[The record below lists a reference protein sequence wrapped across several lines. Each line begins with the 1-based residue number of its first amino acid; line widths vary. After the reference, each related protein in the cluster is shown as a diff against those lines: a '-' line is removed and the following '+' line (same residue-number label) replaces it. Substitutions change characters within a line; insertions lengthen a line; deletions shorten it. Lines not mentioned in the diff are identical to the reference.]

1 MNKKDLAKRVIS
13 EMGGKENISQSWH
26 CITRLRFNL
35 VDAEKVNIENIKA
48 IEGVMG
54 AQFQN
59 GQFQVIIG
67 NKVSEVFEAVSK
79 ELGQEHEINPIG
91 EKKRKNI
98 IDLIFDT
105 ISGIFTPILPA
116 IVGAGLL
123 KGVMALLTALKLIS
137 ESNSEYAVLSMIADA
152 PFYFL
157 PFLVAFSAAKKFKTN
172 EFLAVTIAGVIMYPT
187 IINYAASGEVAS
199 LSFLGLSIP
208 MINYSATVIPIILG
222 VWLLSYVYKVIDKFV
237 PSLFKIIVTPLL
249 VLLITSTL
257 VLIFIAP
264 LGSYVGVYVERF
276 FSGLFNVAGPFAG
289 MLLGGLMPLI
299 VITGMHYA
307 FFPAAFASLS
317 SLGYDIVLLPMNLV
331 SNLAQAGATFAVAIK
346 SKDKK
351 MKSLAASTGIS
362 AVFGITEPAIY
373 GVTLKLKKPFY
384 AALIGGA
391 VGGGI
396 FGTFVVKAFSFSLPG
411 ITALPSYI
419 QEGTNNFMFALIG
432 ITLSFV
438 ISFLVTMMFKF
449 ENEEKENSLIL
460 KEGNNDI
467 DSIEISSPMEGKVV
481 SLSGVPD
488 STFADGLVGKGL
500 AIIPSSGIV
509 KSPFK
514 GRVTTIIPTKHAI
527 GLTSNEGIELLI
539 HIGIDTVKL
548 KGDGFTL
555 KVDKGQEVN
564 IGDELIEFDIDLIKE
579 QGLDLISPIVVTNI
593 DKFPNVI
600 INSSKTFPNYIDF
613 TEKLLTIRK

>member
-1 MNKKDLAKRVIS
+1 MNKVELAKKIII

-26 CITRLRFNL
+26 CITRLRFN
-35 VDAEKVNIENIKA
+35 VMDEKKVNIEKIKGM
-48 IEGVMG
+48 EGVMG
-54 AQFQN
+54 AQFQS

-67 NKVSEVFEAVSK
+67 NKVAEVFEAVSN
-79 ELGQEHEINPIG
+79 ELGQERAINTTG
-91 EKKRKNI
+91 EKKRKNV
-98 IDLIFDT
+98 IDIIFDT

-208 MINYSATVIPIILG
+208 MINYSSTVIPIILG
-222 VWLLSYVYKVIDKFV
+222 VWLLSYIYKVIDKFV

-264 LGSYVGVYVERF
+264 LGNYVGVYVERF

-307 FFPAAFASLS
+307 FFPAAFASLG

-351 MKSLAASTGIS
+351 MKSLATSTGIS

-391 VGGGI
+391 IGGGI

-449 ENEEKENSLIL
+449 ENGEKENTLNL
-460 KEGNNDI
+460 ENNKNSI
-467 DSIEISSPMEGKVV
+467 DSIEILSPMAGKVV
-481 SLSGVPD
+481 PLSEVPD
-488 STFADGLVGKGL
+488 STFADGLVGKGV
-500 AIIPSSGIV
+500 AIIPSIGIM

-514 GRVTTIIPTKHAI
+514 GKITTIIPTQHAI

-539 HIGIDTVKL
+539 HIGIDTVNLNGK
-548 KGDGFTL
+548 GFTL
-555 KVDKGQEVN
+555 KVNVGQEVN
-564 IGDELIEFDIDLIKE
+564 IGDELIEFDMNLIE
-579 QGLDLISPIVVTNI
+579 EAGLNLISPIVVTNN
-593 DKFPNVI
+593 DKFPNVN
-600 INSSKTFPNYIDF
+600 INFSEKIPYYTDF

>member
-481 SLSGVPD
+481 SLSEVPD

>member
-1 MNKKDLAKRVIS
+1 
-13 EMGGKENISQSWH
+13 
-26 CITRLRFNL
+26 
-35 VDAEKVNIENIKA
+35 
-48 IEGVMG
+48 
-54 AQFQN
+54 
-59 GQFQVIIG
+59 
-67 NKVSEVFEAVSK
+67 
-79 ELGQEHEINPIG
+79 
-91 EKKRKNI
+91 
-98 IDLIFDT
+98 
-105 ISGIFTPILPA
+105 
-116 IVGAGLL
+116 
-123 KGVMALLTALKLIS
+123 
-137 ESNSEYAVLSMIADA
+137 
-152 PFYFL
+152 
-157 PFLVAFSAAKKFKTN
+157 
-172 EFLAVTIAGVIMYPT
+172 
-187 IINYAASGEVAS
+187 
-199 LSFLGLSIP
+199 
-208 MINYSATVIPIILG
+208 
-222 VWLLSYVYKVIDKFV
+222 
-237 PSLFKIIVTPLL
+237 
-249 VLLITSTL
+249 
-257 VLIFIAP
+257 
-264 LGSYVGVYVERF
+264 
-276 FSGLFNVAGPFAG
+276 

-481 SLSGVPD
+481 SLSEVPD

>member
-237 PSLFKIIVTPLL
+237 PSLFKIIVTP
-249 VLLITSTL
+249 
-257 VLIFIAP
+257 
-264 LGSYVGVYVERF
+264 Y
-276 FSGLFNVAGPFAG
+276 LF
-289 MLLGGLMPLI
+289 
-299 VITGMHYA
+299 Y
-307 FFPAAFASLS
+307 
-317 SLGYDIVLLPMNLV
+317 
-331 SNLAQAGATFAVAIK
+331 
-346 SKDKK
+346 
-351 MKSLAASTGIS
+351 
-362 AVFGITEPAIY
+362 
-373 GVTLKLKKPFY
+373 
-384 AALIGGA
+384 
-391 VGGGI
+391 
-396 FGTFVVKAFSFSLPG
+396 
-411 ITALPSYI
+411 
-419 QEGTNNFMFALIG
+419 
-432 ITLSFV
+432 
-438 ISFLVTMMFKF
+438 
-449 ENEEKENSLIL
+449 
-460 KEGNNDI
+460 
-467 DSIEISSPMEGKVV
+467 
-481 SLSGVPD
+481 
-488 STFADGLVGKGL
+488 
-500 AIIPSSGIV
+500 
-509 KSPFK
+509 
-514 GRVTTIIPTKHAI
+514 
-527 GLTSNEGIELLI
+527 
-539 HIGIDTVKL
+539 
-548 KGDGFTL
+548 
-555 KVDKGQEVN
+555 
-564 IGDELIEFDIDLIKE
+564 
-579 QGLDLISPIVVTNI
+579 
-593 DKFPNVI
+593 
-600 INSSKTFPNYIDF
+600 
-613 TEKLLTIRK
+613 

>member
-79 ELGQEHEINPIG
+79 ELGQEHEINSIG

-481 SLSGVPD
+481 SLSEVPD

>member
-79 ELGQEHEINPIG
+79 ELGQDHEINPIG

-237 PSLFKIIVTPLL
+237 PNLFKIIVTPLL

-276 FSGLFNVAGPFAG
+276 FSGLFNIAGPFAG

-460 KEGNNDI
+460 KESNNDI

-481 SLSGVPD
+481 SLSEVPD

-555 KVDKGQEVN
+555 KVYKGQEVN
-564 IGDELIEFDIDLIKE
+564 IGDELIEFDINLIKE

-593 DKFPNVI
+593 DEFPNVI
-600 INSSKTFPNYIDF
+600 INSSETFPNYIDF